1 MVIQRIQT
9 LFLLL
14 SAILI
19 GVFAFLPALTIQS
32 LGTTYQLG
40 AIYSGDGVS
49 TKPDLL
55 LLSLSGLIFVL
66 SVIAIFKYKNLKQQM
81 QLCAINIVLSLALL
95 LSVAALAFALKT
107 PTAVV
112 EIGIGNLLPLL
123 SIISFAFAYRGI
135 KHDKKL
141 LSDSNRIR

>member
-19 GVFAFLPALTIQS
+19 AVFAFLPALTIQS

-40 AIYSGDGVS
+40 AVYSGDGVS
-49 TKPDLL
+49 TKPDIL

-66 SVIAIFKYKNLKQQM
+66 SVIAIFKFKNLKQQM
-81 QLCAINIVLSLALL
+81 QLCAINIVLTLALL
-95 LSVAALAFALKT
+95 RSVAALAFTLKT
-107 PTAVV
+107 PTATV
-112 EIGIGNLLPLL
+112 EIGLCNLLPLV
-123 SIISFAFAYRGI
+123 SIISFAFAYSGI

>member
-19 GVFAFLPALTIQS
+19 AVFAFLPALTIQS
-32 LGTTYQLG
+32 LETTYQLG

-49 TKPDLL
+49 TKPDIL

-66 SVIAIFKYKNLKQQM
+66 SVIAIFKFKNLKQQM
-81 QLCAINIVLSLALL
+81 QLCAINIVLTLALL
-95 LSVAALAFALKT
+95 LSVAALAFTLKT
-107 PTAVV
+107 PPATV
-112 EIGIGNLLPLL
+112 EIGLGNLLPLV